1 MPTKILIVED
11 DRFLRELISKKLDAE
26 EEYNVVQAVDG
37 EAAIEK
43 IEEED
48 PDLVLL
54 DLILPGI
61 DGFEVLSRVKNNP
74 DLMDTPIVVLS
85 NLGQKEEVD
94 KGLELGAIDFLVKA
108 HFTPGEIIKK
118 VKKVLKEEIGEKKED
133 SKEINDQE

>member
-1 MPTKILIVED
+1 MPKKILIVED

-26 EEYNVVQAVDG
+26 EEYNIVQAVDG
-37 EAAIEK
+37 ESAIKK
-43 IEEED
+43 IGEED

-74 DLMDTPIVVLS
+74 ELMDTPVVILS

-94 KGLELGAIDFLVKA
+94 KGLELGAIDFLIKA

-118 VKKVLKEEIGEKKED
+118 IKKVLKEQVDGGENKET
-133 SKEINDQE
+133 EENEEE

>member
-1 MPTKILIVED
+1 MSKKILIVED

-26 EEYNVVQAVDG
+26 EEYNIVQAVDG
-37 EAAIEK
+37 ESAIKK
-43 IEEED
+43 IGEES

-74 DLMDTPIVVLS
+74 ELMDTPVVILS

-94 KGLELGAIDFLVKA
+94 KGLDLGAIDFLIKA

-118 VKKVLKEEIGEKKED
+118 VKKVLDEQIDGEKKD
-133 SKEINDQE
+133 KE